1 MDSNIA
7 VLILA
12 YKRGEELQKV
22 IDSVQQLNPKTIY
35 FHIHDSQ
42 DEDGNFDVDSAKSV
56 IKAYKGEKKVL
67 YVKEYL
73 GCTKAMYSAL
83 KWVSELESK
92 FYVFE
97 DDVVLSEIDKSFT
110 DKYESLESGIFK
122 FGELA
127 DNTCHWGW
135 AVTSDVVKEILE
147 FDVERLQPD
156 LLDVQID
163 ALAFVAWKE
172 LARRGY
178 AMAWDE
184 NVHLIAKINKTN
196 VVLADKVYT
205 SHIGVKTT
213 RDSAPKGEKRY
224 VTYRNGKLVN

>member
-1 MDSNIA
+1 MDSNVA

-22 IDSVQQLNPKTIY
+22 IDSVQQLKPKTIY

-42 DEDGNFDVDSAKSV
+42 DEDGNFDVDTAKSV

-110 DKYESLESGIFK
+110 DKYETLESGIYK
-122 FGELA
+122 FGGNA
-127 DNTCHWGW
+127 DTTCFWGW
-135 AVTSDVVKEILE
+135 AVTSDVAKEILE
-147 FDVERLQPD
+147 FDVEKIQPEV
-156 LLDVQID
+156 LDIQKQPIS
-163 ALAFVAWKE
+163 FIAWKE
-172 LARRGY
+172 LARRGL

-196 VVLADKVYT
+196 VVLADKAYT
-205 SHIGVKTT
+205 SHIGVATT
-213 RDSAPKGEKRY
+213 QEFYPKGEKRY